1 MRHKKSCVKLF
12 AFYFTQR
19 NLILF
24 YESMKPFVPE
34 TLPVAV
40 NWEPLVPAIGK
51 ANRAVAEYNGV
62 LYGVPNPEVLL
73 APLTTQEAVLSSKIE
88 GTRATLGE
96 VLEFEAGNA
105 PEEQSRRLD
114 IQEILNYRRALHAA
128 EQSLKTKPFNLNLLK
143 KLHAYLLEGVRG
155 TNKRR
160 GDFRQEQN
168 WIGIEKTPV
177 EQADFVPPEPH
188 LLPTYL
194 DNWEK
199 YYHAE
204 QPDALVQLAIVHA
217 QFEIIHP
224 FLDGNGRLGRILIPL
239 FLMEKRLLTRPM
251 FYLSAYL
258 EEHREEYIARLRSLG
273 HEDGCWNRWIEFFL
287 LAVTE
292 QAMLNVQKARKIMDL
307 YERLKGEI
315 RELTRSQFAAPLLDL
330 LFENPILRSSH
341 FEGLPTMPSRPMISL
356 LLGKLKKA
364 RILKTLQEGR
374 GRRAQILA
382 FPELLNLCEGRKAF

>member
-1 MRHKKSCVKLF
+1 MR
-12 AFYFTQR
+12 
-19 NLILF
+19 
-24 YESMKPFVPE
+24 PFVPE
-34 TLPVAV
+34 KLPMTHI
-40 NWEPLVPAIGK
+40 NWVSLMPAIGR
-51 ANRAVAEYNGV
+51 ANRSVAEYNGV

-114 IQEILNYRRALHAA
+114 IHEILNYRRALQAA
-128 EQSLKTKPFNLNLLK
+128 EKSLKTKPFNLNLLRR
-143 KLHAYLLEGVRG
+143 LHEHLLQGVRG
-155 TNKRR
+155 ANKRR
-160 GDFRQEQN
+160 GEFRQEQN
-168 WIGIEKTPV
+168 WIGIEKTPI

-188 LLPTYL
+188 LLPDYL

-199 YYHAE
+199 YYHSD
-204 QPDALVQLAIVHA
+204 QPDSLVQLAVVHA

-239 FLMEKRLLTRPM
+239 FLTEKQLLNRPM

-273 HEDGCWNRWIEFFL
+273 REDGCWNRWIEFFL
-287 LAVTE
+287 RAISE
-292 QAMLNVQKARKIMDL
+292 QAMLNVRKARQIMDL
-307 YERLKGEI
+307 YERLKGQI
-315 RELTRSQFAAPLLDL
+315 RELTHSQFAGPLLDI
-330 LFENPILRSSH
+330 LFENPIVRSAH
-341 FEGLPTMPSRPMISL
+341 FEGLPNMPSRPMISL

-364 RILKTLQEGR
+364 GILKTLREGR